1 MKSNSNSVS
10 STEDV
15 EAIVRR
21 VMADVLAKQHSGTA
35 SRTSSGEMLNLE
47 DFELPDDLGSIFT
60 AVTLPNE
67 IKDSFGIGKG
77 EKNDGLVVSEKN
89 LDSSRFSHHL
99 NIKSHRYNNHSF
111 TPPQNDA
118 DTVPDS
124 LCDEAGERIGD
135 LEQKLALSNA
145 SKDMVMEEIEHLK
158 SQAVDDFNEL
168 AEYRKENL
176 SLIEEKEELKSA
188 LIGVEAKVV
197 VATEEIGHLKSVIE
211 KQSQEIEDLNEANK
225 KRADLEVRAPD
236 HLNGGLAMQAQMCA
250 KMYAYQKTCMALVEE
265 RNKLEEKLRR
275 QKHELAT
282 LNKKVQNTRDYNRN
296 GSVSL
301 DLMAK
306 SDRQKKELT
315 RLNKQVVE
323 LKSKAST
330 ESANDNHVL
339 VARIERQKKELA
351 ILNKLIE
358 VRRK

>member
-1 MKSNSNSVS
+1 MS

-67 IKDSFGIGKG
+67 IKDSFGIRKG
-77 EKNDGLVVSEKN
+77 EKNDGLVVSEKK
-89 LDSSRFSHHL
+89 LDSSRFTHL

-124 LCDEAGERIGD
+124 LCDEVGERIGD

-145 SKDMVMEEIEHLK
+145 SKDMVMEEIERLK

-188 LIGVEAKVV
+188 LIGVEEKVV

-211 KQSQEIEDLNEANK
+211 KQSQEIEDLSEVNK
-225 KRADLEVRAPD
+225 KRADLEVRASD
-236 HLNGGLAMQAQMCA
+236 HLNGGLAMQAQMYA

-275 QKHELAT
+275 QKHELTT
-282 LNKKVQNTRDYNRN
+282 LNKKVQNTSNYNRN

-306 SDRQKKELT
+306 SERQKKELA

-330 ESANDNHVL
+330 ESANVNHDL

-351 ILNKLIE
+351 ILNKLVE